1 MRNIDFYIDNI
12 ASYIARADCSRE
24 CSCSSCED
32 ECICSSISRNKEQ
45 VKNWLLEEHN
55 EKIKLKKWEYDY
67 FQVMKE
73 MVSKLDRKLI
83 DADSYLSKLKEKGYF
98 ESVDLN
104 MTVKEALDNCEIID

>member
-12 ASYIARADCSRE
+12 ANLLTELECIRDCE
-24 CSCSSCED
+24 CESCED
-32 ECICSSISRNKEQ
+32 KYVCSKVISEKKET
-45 VKNWLLEEHN
+45 KKWLLEEHN

-98 ESVDLN
+98 KNVDLN
-104 MTVKEALDNCEIID
+104 MTAEEVLENCEIV